1 MENQPRV
8 RRPASS
14 LYLMLIGL
22 GLILTGAAAIL
33 LLGRPASASNTSSEI
48 LTIPAE
54 VSYAAPELSLK
65 DLKGNPASLADL
77 RGQVVLVNLW
87 ATWCPPCKEEMPTLQ
102 AYYERH
108 KDQGFVIVAIN
119 DGDPQQDVSKFVND
133 YRLTF
138 PVWLDPTYI
147 ATDQAFKTS
156 NLPSSFVID
165 REGVVRLRWV
175 GGITETPLE
184 TYVTPLIEE

>member
-1 MENQPRV
+1 MENQPRM
-8 RRPASS
+8 RRPSSS

-22 GLILTGAAAIL
+22 GLMLAGAAAIL
-33 LLGRPASASNTSSEI
+33 LLARPVSGSNASSEI

-54 VSYAAPELSLK
+54 VNYAAPELSLK
-65 DLKGNPASLADL
+65 DVQGTSSSLADL

-102 AYYERH
+102 AYYEKH
-108 KDQGFVIVAIN
+108 KDQNFVIVAIN
-119 DGDPQQDVSKFVND
+119 DGDPQQDVVKFVQD

-138 PVWLDPTYI
+138 PVWLDPTYD
-147 ATDQAFKTS
+147 ATDRAFNTS

-175 GGITETPLE
+175 GGITATSLE
-184 TYVTPLIEE
+184 TYVTPLIAE